1 MHNRNIDIESDLEQ
15 AIWRAR
21 NVAAP
26 KNTTRYGCRT
36 PCVKTGHCHDCFSPD
51 RLCNAMCI
59 YYKKMDVLPYCEV
72 VLIDE
77 ELGF

>member
-1 MHNRNIDIESDLEQ
+1 
-15 AIWRAR
+15 
-21 NVAAP
+21 
-26 KNTTRYGCRT
+26 
-36 PCVKTGHCHDCFSPD
+36 VKTGHCHDCFSPD

-59 YYKKMDVLPYCEV
+59 YYKKMDDLPYCEV